1 MNSPLP
7 DKLSDLIL
15 VALDD
20 LEKVEN
26 DPRYDINM
34 GWWHRPG
41 VYNQKCLVCLAGSVM
56 AKSLGTSPERT
67 RYPNDFDDKTEA
79 KLDALNWARV
89 GDVDYALHHL
99 DVPQSSY
106 TSFNRS
112 VVDYSDDPE
121 QFKADMREIVAA
133 LKEQDL

>member
-7 DKLSDLIL
+7 DKLSDLIE
-15 VALDD
+15 VALRD
-20 LEKVEN
+20 LEAVEN
-26 DPRYDINM
+26 DKRYTVNM
-34 GWWHRPG
+34 GWWHRPN
-41 VYNQKCLVCLAGSVM
+41 VYDHTCIVCLAGSVM
-56 AKSLGTSPERT
+56 AKSLDVSPDRT

-79 KLDALNWARV
+79 KLGALNWARV

-112 VVDYSDDPE
+112 VVDYQDDPE

>member
-26 DPRYDINM
+26 DERYTVNM
-34 GWWHRPG
+34 DWWHRSG
-41 VYNQKCLVCLAGSVM
+41 DTCLVCLAGSVM
-56 AKSLGTSPERT
+56 AKSLDVSPDRT
-67 RYPNDFDDKTEA
+67 RFPNDFDEKTEA
-79 KLDALNWARV
+79 KLDALNWAHV

-121 QFKADMREIVAA
+121 QFKADMREIAA
-133 LKEQDL
+133 VLKEQDL

>member
-26 DPRYDINM
+26 DERYTVNM
-34 GWWHRPG
+34 DWWHRSG
-41 VYNQKCLVCLAGSVM
+41 DTCLVCLAGSVM
-56 AKSLGTSPERT
+56 AKSLDVSPDCT
-67 RYPNDFDDKTEA
+67 RFPNDFDDKTEA

-89 GDVDYALHHL
+89 GDVSYALYHL
-99 DVPQSSY
+99 DVPSSDY
-106 TSFNRS
+106 TSLDRE
-112 VVDYSDDPE
+112 VADYQDDPE
-121 QFKADMREIVAA
+121 QFKADMREIAAA